1 MAEPKENLQMEKIVS
16 LCKRRGFIFQSS
28 EIYGGINGFWDY
40 GPLGAEL
47 KRNVKELWWNTMT
60 RQREDVAGLEATI
73 IMSPAIWK
81 ASGHVDTFSDPMCSC
96 KVCKKL
102 IREDQWWTM
111 MCEQPWVQSLAAI
124 VEPATNKLA
133 GEDLLKWAKTKG
145 KGLAPNLALVR
156 NPEVTLSWMAEDV
169 ANGKSPADAKEYF
182 LYLATEQRNATGFA
196 KPCPHC
202 GGELTEPRPFNLMFK
217 SHYGPIESDENI
229 CYLRPETAQAIFAQ
243 FKNVL
248 ETSRQKVPFGI
259 GQIGKAFRNEIT
271 PRNYT
276 FRSREFEQME
286 LEFFIKPDEAIEA
299 IHGSVAT
306 VPETGHPG
314 EPQPNW
320 GWQAWHQYWVEER
333 VKFYEGIGLSRDTL
347 GFHIQTKEELAHY
360 ARACTDILFKFP
372 FSKKDESGNVKGDEL
387 EGIAARSDFDLSQ
400 HQRFSGKPMGVF
412 DDELRQAW
420 AKLPKEKQD
429 DIWRRYYENRKN
441 YLTKSGVEAEA
452 AAKQATEDANGL
464 TKGQYIPHV
473 IEPSA
478 GVDRLILALI
488 ANAYS
493 ETTETDA
500 KGKSETTYTMK
511 FHPRVAPIKVGVLPL
526 LKNKPDLV
534 AKALAVR
541 DLLRPWMNV
550 YYDDGGSIGKRYAR
564 QDEAGTPF
572 CVTIDFDTLGE
583 KPELLDTVTLRYRD
597 DGKQE
602 RLKISELRD
611 WLLTRIR

>member
-1 MAEPKENLQMEKIVS
+1 M
-16 LCKRRGFIFQSS
+16 FQT
-28 EIYGGINGFWDY
+28 YV
-40 GPLGAEL
+40 GP
-47 KRNVKELWWNTMT
+47 T
-60 RQREDVAGLEATI
+60 AT
-73 IMSPAIWK
+73 
-81 ASGHVDTFSDPMCSC
+81 
-96 KVCKKL
+96 
-102 IREDQWWTM
+102 
-111 MCEQPWVQSLAAI
+111 AADI
-124 VEPATNKLA
+124 A
-133 GEDLLKWAKTKG
+133 
-145 KGLAPNLALVR
+145 
-156 NPEVTLSWMAEDV
+156 
-169 ANGKSPADAKEYF
+169 
-182 LYLATEQRNATGFA
+182 
-196 KPCPHC
+196 
-202 GGELTEPRPFNLMFK
+202 
-217 SHYGPIESDENI
+217 
-229 CYLRPETAQAIFAQ
+229 YLRPETAQAIFAQ

-259 GQIGKAFRNEIT
+259 AQVGKAFRNEVT

-286 LEFFIKPDEAIEA
+286 LEFFIKPDEVIEA
-299 IHGSVAT
+299 IHGSVADAGSR
-306 VPETGHPG
+306 VCENADDPRSDETRL
-314 EPQPNW
+314 PQPNW
-320 GWQAWHQYWVEER
+320 GWQAWHKYWVEER
-333 VKFYEGIGLSRDTL
+333 VRFYEGIGLSRETL

-372 FSKKDESGNVKGDEL
+372 FSKKDADGNVAGDEL

-429 DIWRRYYENRKN
+429 DLWKRYYDNRKN
-441 YLTKSGVEAEA
+441 YLTKC
-452 AAKQATEDANGL
+452 AKPDETPEQISQQATEDANGL
-464 TKGQYIPHV
+464 AKGQYIPHV

-493 ETTETDA
+493 ETTKTDD
-500 KGKSETTYTMK
+500 KGRSETIYTMK

-526 LKNKPDLV
+526 LKNKPELV
-534 AKALAVR
+534 KKALEVR

-572 CVTIDFDTLGE
+572 CVTVDFDTLGE
-583 KPELLDTVTLRYRD
+583 KPELLDTVTIRYRD

-602 RLKISELRD
+602 RLKISG
-611 WLLTRIR
+611 LLAFLLSKIR